1 MMTKEQFAK
10 EMQDRVQ
17 REMGDGYEVKIQHVT
32 KNNGVELTGLMVSD
46 PTRNI
51 APTIYLDSM
60 YEDVK
65 SGGRTI
71 DDCTGLAAYNLRN
84 GMPQKKINMDFF
96 TDWAQVKDK
105 ICFRLVN
112 AEANRELL
120 SQVPHEGF
128 KDLAVTFF
136 YPFEHDEVGKGSIL
150 IRNEHAERWGVSEKD
165 LMEAAKVNTPK
176 IFPPRCVPMVDMLV
190 QMISNG
196 PAGEAELPERP
207 FQEEAFPMHVLTN
220 GDRTYGAGVM
230 MYDEYLAKVAEA
242 AGCDLYVIPSS
253 VHELIVLP
261 KDDGMKGEVLR
272 DMVREVNETQVDAQ
286 DRLTN
291 SLYVYDRHT
300 QTLST
305 YEGKGQKA
313 SQDQTAQG
321 QVVPGEKTAAQ
332 TMPEPFE
339 VPVEPSEGPVLSM

>member
-1 MMTKEQFAK
+1 MMTKEEFAK
-10 EMQDRVQ
+10 EMRDRIHE
-17 REMGDGYEVKIQHVT
+17 EMGDGYEVKIQHVT
-32 KNNGVELTGLMVSD
+32 KNNGVELTGLMVND
-46 PTRNI
+46 PTRNV

-60 YEDVK
+60 YENLVE
-65 SGGRTI
+65 GGMSA
-71 DDCTGLAAYNLRN
+71 DDCAENLARNLKN
-84 GMPQKKINMDFF
+84 SMPQAKINMDFF
-96 TDWAQVKDK
+96 TDYEQVKDK

-136 YPFEHDEVGKGSIL
+136 YPFEHDEIGKGSIL
-150 IRNEHAERWGVSEKD
+150 IRNEHAERWGVTEKD

-176 IFPPRCVPMVDMLV
+176 IFPPRCMPMENVLV

-220 GDRTYGAGVM
+220 GDRTFGAGVM
-230 MYDEYLAKVAEA
+230 MYDEYLSKVAEA

-261 KDDGMKGEVLR
+261 KDEGMKGEFLR
-272 DMVREVNETQVDAQ
+272 DLVREVNETQVDAQ
-286 DRLTN
+286 DRLSN
-291 SLYVYDRHT
+291 SLYAYDRQT
-300 QTLST
+300 QTLSL
-305 YEGKGQKA
+305 YEGREQKT
-313 SQDQTAQG
+313 SQDQAAQG
-321 QVVPGEKTAAQ
+321 QATPGEKAAARTEVLPQ
-332 TMPEPFE
+332 E
-339 VPVEPSEGPVLSM
+339 VPDEPSEGPVLSM